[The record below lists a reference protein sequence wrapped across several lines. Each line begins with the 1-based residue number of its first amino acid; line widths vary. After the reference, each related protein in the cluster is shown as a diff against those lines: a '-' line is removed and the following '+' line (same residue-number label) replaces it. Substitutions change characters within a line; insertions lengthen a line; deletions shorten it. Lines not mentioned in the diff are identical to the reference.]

1 MENIIEQWVAS
12 ARRHTNVNDLQVG
25 VDISP
30 YPQIK
35 IAFDGYAE
43 DDDEVED
50 LNMESYAVYIHKEAA
65 SVGFVFLKHDST
77 PWAILHRPSDEV
89 CHFVWYDKE
98 NATYEGP
105 SLSDCAE
112 SSEVSWDDV
121 ERVINQLNAMHSS

>member
-12 ARRHTNVNDLQVG
+12 ARRHTNINDLQVG

-65 SVGFVFLKHDST
+65 DTDFVFPPHEATHWS
-77 PWAILHRPSDEV
+77 IVQRPAEEL
-89 CHFVWYDKE
+89 CHFVWYDVQHAE
-98 NATYEGP
+98 YSGP
-105 SLSDCAE
+105 ALAE
-112 SSEVSWDDV
+112 SAENSEVAWDDV
-121 ERVINQLNAMHSS
+121 EQVINQLNAMHSS

>member
-50 LNMESYAVYIHKEAA
+50 LNMESYAVYIHKHAA
-65 SVGFVFLKHDST
+65 DQLALYF
-77 PWAILHRPSDEV
+77 HRTTAHALGNS
-89 CHFVWYDKE
+89 
-98 NATYEGP
+98 A
-105 SLSDCAE
+105 
-112 SSEVSWDDV
+112 
-121 ERVINQLNAMHSS
+121 

>member
-65 SVGFVFLKHDST
+65 TVGFVFPKHDST
-77 PWAILHRPSDEV
+77 PWAIVHRPSDEV

-105 SLSDCAE
+105 SLADCAE